1 MGTVWLLHLKANAR
15 VRHLLHTSTMA
26 SGLCHLCTN
35 FVEGQ
40 SYLFLGHIVDL
51 QCHILT
57 MQPDAQACFSFLVQ
71 ICFLCRVQIPSCT
84 HFWTLIVLGWSVS
97 HWKFGTYLWD
107 SDTAMGFSLDQYLLF
122 CLIMKFYLLEL
133 SSLHFKAILSCHYST
148 LHDLETS
155 K

>member
-1 MGTVWLLHLKANAR
+1 MQSANPISHPFLDIDCFR
-15 VRHLLHTSTMA
+15 MECFPLEIWNIPIEHT
-26 SGLCHLCTN
+26 
-35 FVEGQ
+35 
-40 SYLFLGHIVDL
+40 Y
-51 QCHILT
+51 
-57 MQPDAQACFSFLVQ
+57 
-71 ICFLCRVQIPSCT
+71 
-84 HFWTLIVLGWSVS
+84 
-97 HWKFGTYLWD
+97 